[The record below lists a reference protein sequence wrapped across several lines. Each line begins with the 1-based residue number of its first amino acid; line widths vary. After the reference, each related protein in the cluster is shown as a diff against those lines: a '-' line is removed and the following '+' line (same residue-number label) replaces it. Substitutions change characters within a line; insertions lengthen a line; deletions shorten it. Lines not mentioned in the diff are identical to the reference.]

1 MSKFK
6 FFHGLINS
14 LFEKPINTKTFNFFS
29 DSKKT
34 LSTKDFIDN
43 VASARGEV
51 SALGYAELLMQHC
64 EQLNDKDLI
73 YFFKLVRDN
82 FDIASEKL
90 SKAVYEYKV
99 DSTSE
104 TLITLMKLSEP
115 KRREIFRRCNGI
127 SRGTIRS
134 VSYTHLTLPTILLV

>member
-14 LFEKPINTKTFNFFS
+14 LFEKQINTKTFNFFS
-29 DSKKT
+29 DSKKP

-51 SALGYAELLMQHC
+51 SALGYAELLIKHC
-64 EQLNDKDLI
+64 EQLNEKDLI

-82 FDIASEKL
+82 FDIDSQKCIPYTFLWVGEL
-90 SKAVYEYKV
+90 SLE
-99 DSTSE
+99 
-104 TLITLMKLSEP
+104 LLQIT
-115 KRREIFRRCNGI
+115 
-127 SRGTIRS
+127 
-134 VSYTHLTLPTILLV
+134 

>member
-43 VASARGEV
+43 VASAKGEV
-51 SALGYAELLMQHC
+51 SALGYAEMLMQHC
-64 EQLNDKDLI
+64 ERLNDKDLI
-73 YFFKLVRDN
+73 CFFKLIIDN
-82 FDIASEKL
+82 FDIPS
-90 SKAVYEYKV
+90 
-99 DSTSE
+99 
-104 TLITLMKLSEP
+104 
-115 KRREIFRRCNGI
+115 
-127 SRGTIRS
+127 
-134 VSYTHLTLPTILLV
+134 